1 MLTEKEIEDIL
12 AAKDST
18 EISYKQLY
26 QAYPGAFEQP
36 IQSWQEF
43 MGRFPYRIP
52 DKSPSL
58 INDIL
63 TEEEFFANPEI
74 HVNCFKNTRYCPPFL
89 HRLDFIK
96 IVYMLRG
103 TSLFYINGSR
113 YFMQEGHF
121 CIVSPGIEQAMFTSD
136 DSSVA
141 VNILLRA
148 SGFMQKFSTILM
160 EQGVLSSFFW
170 RMAMTKYC
178 NEVLYF
184 KAPSDQCLRRIVL
197 RIFDEVNLQ
206 PQPSSVVQESYVN
219 ILLGE
224 MMRRHRNDLI
234 EIEGLDE
241 NVYQIP
247 AILSDMKQH
256 MADVTPAWLAA
267 RWKMSEDDIQNTLK
281 LETGY
286 SFSHLLNDL
295 RLQRAADLL
304 EGTNYSVERIMEE
317 IGVFDSTFFYKS
329 FKKRYGMTPQQY
341 KQGRILL

>member
-18 EISYKQLY
+18 EISYKKLY
-26 QAYPGAFEQP
+26 LAYPGAFEQP

-178 NEVLYF
+178 NSKISNRALTSLHTWNIVTINTTSTLYRSPYTQF
-184 KAPSDQCLRRIVL
+184 VIV
-197 RIFDEVNLQ
+197 RNLATGQ
-206 PQPSSVVQESYVN
+206 KIINN
-219 ILLGE
+219 I
-224 MMRRHRNDLI
+224 
-234 EIEGLDE
+234 
-241 NVYQIP
+241 IP
-247 AILSDMKQH
+247 WEAY
-256 MADVTPAWLAA
+256 
-267 RWKMSEDDIQNTLK
+267 R
-281 LETGY
+281 
-286 SFSHLLNDL
+286 
-295 RLQRAADLL
+295 
-304 EGTNYSVERIMEE
+304 
-317 IGVFDSTFFYKS
+317 
-329 FKKRYGMTPQQY
+329 
-341 KQGRILL
+341 